1 MVGKDHMKKI
11 GGVNELIIWIC
22 FSRSMSS
29 IVEDTTKNIVS
40 FASISGEGY
49 TYRWISRKG
58 GLVKNMMMFK
68 EEVSLHKLMKVI
80 IG

>member
-1 MVGKDHMKKI
+1 MIGEDHMRKI

-22 FSRSMSS
+22 FPRSMSS
-29 IVEDTTKNIVS
+29 IVGDIAKNIMS
-40 FASISGEGY
+40 FASIGGEGY
-49 TYRWISRKG
+49 TYRKLSRKG

-68 EEVSLHKLMKVI
+68 EEVSPHKLMKVI